1 MTSGKRKITLT
12 PKAAEAAASKKA
24 RTSKTKGD
32 NADLDPGTV
41 PVEMLGTVEPARAV
55 PAASSVPVPSAKAA
69 APHDDHRARVEDVPD
84 EETAE
89 EELGESRVLYPS

>member
-24 RTSKTKGD
+24 RTSKPKGD
-32 NADLDPGTV
+32 DADPDPGTV
-41 PVEMLGTVEPARAV
+41 SVEILGTARAV